1 VPWLPLHTCAYSLI
15 FKKLEEKDF
24 VWLFGLMSIER
35 RDSAD
40 AQTKLI
46 RSVVE
51 SQKRVRRWIVD
62 CSQGKSMQQEQVQL
76 KVYIDIGE
84 EPTSLSSVCV
94 CVLVQFVVCVST
106 KERERLYVVGKKR
119 EES

>member
-1 VPWLPLHTCAYSLI
+1 
-15 FKKLEEKDF
+15 
-24 VWLFGLMSIER
+24 
-35 RDSAD
+35 
-40 AQTKLI
+40 
-46 RSVVE
+46 
-51 SQKRVRRWIVD
+51 
-62 CSQGKSMQQEQVQL
+62 MQQEQVQL
-76 KVYIDIGE
+76 KVYIDIRE

>member
-1 VPWLPLHTCAYSLI
+1 
-15 FKKLEEKDF
+15 
-24 VWLFGLMSIER
+24 
-35 RDSAD
+35 
-40 AQTKLI
+40 
-46 RSVVE
+46 
-51 SQKRVRRWIVD
+51 
-62 CSQGKSMQQEQVQL
+62 MQQEQVQL